1 MIASGVFA
9 DEPVDVDNSR
19 IQQYRGH
26 QGIWTRFESTS
37 RFNSLIHEFGV
48 TEKAVAEI
56 NDAIIPKESMYSYH
70 IQKNIFLR

>member
-1 MIASGVFA
+1 MIKQLYCCVIFLFMIASGVFA

-37 RFNSLIHEFGV
+37 SFNSLIH
-48 TEKAVAEI
+48 
-56 NDAIIPKESMYSYH
+56 
-70 IQKNIFLR
+70 